1 MISPGFSLALVRSP
15 QEISSAGLLYG
26 LPVFWKFGIGGSNV
40 SGAYLIN
47 YYRKELP
54 MSDLLHKAETAEKAI
69 SDELNGDFDLKQAMF
84 FSINET
90 DDGRVALVLAGEH
103 GDVYDLLNS
112 DDSRAVAKVS
122 DYIAVLTC
130 GWASPIVE
138 GQSDDDQ
145 VPPSQHPERRRVRL
159 VVFASKDGCASV
171 MRFSDTPDETITDDG
186 NARGAL
192 AEAVMDLF

>member
-1 MISPGFSLALVRSP
+1 
-15 QEISSAGLLYG
+15 
-26 LPVFWKFGIGGSNV
+26 
-40 SGAYLIN
+40 
-47 YYRKELP
+47 